1 MTKQISSLKQ
11 SVSNA
16 FKVKTTKEGFKKF
29 FGISLYRNAI
39 YLILDGAIPAISGFL
54 FWVVAARIYSS
65 ATIGIAS
72 AAIAA
77 NGLLVALSLFGLN
90 NTLIR
95 FLPSAREHAWE
106 MINSSFTICGLVAV
120 IMAFIFILG
129 LGFWSPALISI
140 RNNLIFFSMFVVFVL
155 VSLFDTLSGIIYVA
169 NRRSDLILFQD
180 IIASVLR
187 FIPLFLLAT
196 VSVDNAIFASWGSA
210 ILVAT
215 LIGIFIF
222 IPITQNGFKPRLSIN
237 KIILGKMLHYSATNY
252 FVSLL
257 AMASNSILPLI
268 VLNILG
274 AEKNAYFYISWT
286 ISSTIASVPSAITT
300 SLFAEGANDEDI
312 LRNHVRRSII
322 LISFLLIPLIAIIL
336 IFGKWLLLIFG
347 AKYSE
352 NATIILRILTI
363 CALPLTVNSL
373 YFTIKRIQKAMKSV
387 VILTSLISAISV
399 ALSWILLPRIG
410 LVGAGIGWLV
420 ANGITALFIVITWIK
435 KKSLL

>member
-1 MTKQISSLKQ
+1 
-11 SVSNA
+11 
-16 FKVKTTKEGFKKF
+16 
-29 FGISLYRNAI
+29 
-39 YLILDGAIPAISGFL
+39 
-54 FWVVAARIYSS
+54 
-65 ATIGIAS
+65 
-72 AAIAA
+72 
-77 NGLLVALSLFGLN
+77 
-90 NTLIR
+90 
-95 FLPSAREHAWE
+95 
-106 MINSSFTICGLVAV
+106 
-120 IMAFIFILG
+120 MAFIFILG